1 MFFFI
6 STCSR
11 TWWGNCNV
19 SWMMVRRVTRC
30 SHVVVSV
37 AIRTQRRGDTMTKRS
52 HDNAN
57 SSAICWQQRAATVS
71 TNSMTV
77 GCSVVCHTPWCQK
90 TLGHS
95 HFHQPPQEQTVLF
108 SKIIQ
113 HCTQCTQLSSEI
125 MATLWFLRHNLSSI
139 KTGSSRWRFEEYRQF
154 PFLYG
159 NLAFSSP
166 FGGKTRRKLCKSGD

>member
-1 MFFFI
+1 MLVGWWSDGWPGVPTLWYRSPLGHREEETQWPSGRTI
-6 STCSR
+6 MQTHQQSVDSR
-11 TWWGNCNV
+11 GL
-19 SWMMVRRVTRC
+19 
-30 SHVVVSV
+30 
-37 AIRTQRRGDTMTKRS
+37 
-52 HDNAN
+52 
-57 SSAICWQQRAATVS
+57 QQYRPIQWL
-71 TNSMTV
+71 V

-95 HFHQPPQEQTVLF
+95 HFHRPPQEQTVLF

-125 MATLWFLRHNLSSI
+125 MATLWFLRHNLSFI
-139 KTGSSRWRFEEYRQF
+139 KTGSSMWRFEEYRQF